1 MTAVLAGHVFRG
13 MLRSCNRAI
22 EMMIPLRA
30 AGVRVP
36 IYEVE
41 AIRNDL
47 LACVDDVEVETLP
60 ADVVNAAAEEP
71 DYQEVKPEFDASLS
85 YEGPDRR
92 HL

>member
-47 LACVDDVEVETLP
+47 LACVDDIEVETIP
-60 ADVVNAAAEEP
+60 SDVVNAVAKEP
-71 DYQEVKPEFDASLS
+71 DYQEVKPEFDVTGL
-85 YEGPDRR
+85 YP
-92 HL
+92 